1 MSWNYKNITRH
12 NAHYKEIQTIQLV
25 PGSTNSRL
33 LVDYLHYLSSGMPQS
48 FMVNKTQVTY
58 SANIG
63 HLYCNNYS

>member
-25 PGSTNSRL
+25 PQSTNS
-33 LVDYLHYLSSGMPQS
+33 SSGMPQS